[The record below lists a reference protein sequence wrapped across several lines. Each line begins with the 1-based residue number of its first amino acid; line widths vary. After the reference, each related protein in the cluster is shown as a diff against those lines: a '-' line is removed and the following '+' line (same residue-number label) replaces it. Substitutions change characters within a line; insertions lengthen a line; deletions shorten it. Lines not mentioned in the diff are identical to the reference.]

1 MTKRVSDI
9 DEEIARLKLQRDRIV
24 NSESNDIEESHR
36 KPKSI
41 FFRPLDQIDKKEWEK
56 YEPLKALLLV
66 LTMILTY
73 CSTK

>member
-24 NSESNDIEESHR
+24 NSESNDSKESHQ

-56 YEPLKALLLV
+56 YEPLKALFLV
-66 LTMILTY
+66 VTLILTY
-73 CSTK
+73 CSSK